1 MSFLS
6 LLSLCKQRKPW
17 NNSSVLHYTESL
29 HVYLNHKCTS
39 SALIGQVWNRVE
51 KSCIQA
57 CLLGKKLSL
66 HAHGHF
72 LLFLINELILPG
84 MTCQNPCPLSRQ
96 SRCIVK
102 IRKCLLCSLFVNGQG
117 FWHFIPGINAI
128 LPSWTLIL
136 SESWGKSKTDF
147 KGEVDGFKIE
157 EREGPGEELIK
168 CYLKVTYLARKFTC
182 TCPGLL
188 DGTFLEPC
196 GNGCNLKILARANLN
211 QKVLFTNKV
220 NYENTLTK
228 F

>member
-1 MSFLS
+1 M
-6 LLSLCKQRKPW
+6 K
-17 NNSSVLHYTESL
+17 
-29 HVYLNHKCTS
+29 
-39 SALIGQVWNRVE
+39 

-66 HAHGHF
+66 HAQGHF

-84 MTCQNPCPLSRQ
+84 MTCQNPCPVSRQ
-96 SRCIVK
+96 GRCIVK
-102 IRKCLLCSLFVNGQG
+102 MRKCLLCSLFVNGQG

-188 DGTFLEPC
+188 DGTFLEPVEMVATWKYWPGPTWTRKYC
-196 GNGCNLKILARANLN
+196 LLTKSIMKILCQSFRISKGL
-211 QKVLFTNKV
+211 
-220 NYENTLTK
+220 YS
-228 F
+228 

>member
-1 MSFLS
+1 M
-6 LLSLCKQRKPW
+6 K
-17 NNSSVLHYTESL
+17 
-29 HVYLNHKCTS
+29 
-39 SALIGQVWNRVE
+39 

-57 CLLGKKLSL
+57 CLLGKKLAL
-66 HAHGHF
+66 AQGHF

-84 MTCQNPCPLSRQ
+84 MTCQNPCPVSRQ

-102 IRKCLLCSLFVNGQG
+102 MRKCLLCSLFVNGQG